1 MKKISHS
8 SSLQLYETSD
18 PGLKKGAGW
27 QGWPSREAFKVRSEK
42 LTDNLLFG
50 LLRQRSSLNLCQ
62 VEVLS
67 ICVLSELWDKL
78 E

>member
-27 QGWPSREAFKVRSEK
+27 QG
-42 LTDNLLFG
+42 
-50 LLRQRSSLNLCQ
+50 
-62 VEVLS
+62 
-67 ICVLSELWDKL
+67 
-78 E
+78 